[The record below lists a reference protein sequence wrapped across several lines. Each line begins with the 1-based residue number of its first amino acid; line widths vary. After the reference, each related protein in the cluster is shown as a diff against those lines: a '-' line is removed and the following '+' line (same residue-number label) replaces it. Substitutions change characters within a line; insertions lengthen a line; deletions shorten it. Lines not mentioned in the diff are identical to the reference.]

1 MRVYSI
7 FRVFDSSKEYNGML
21 GASAQDEIGT

>member
-7 FRVFDSSKEYNGML
+7 FRVIVYVII
-21 GASAQDEIGT
+21 AQY